1 MSTQIQRVAVV
12 AKRVSPEALL
22 AASELAHWLSRRGL
36 DVDIDE
42 SVAERQGNSGLGR
55 FDTKTAYD
63 LVMVLGGDG
72 TLLSVAR
79 DDDVQSPLLGVNLGY
94 LGFLTD
100 VRRNELYPALME
112 VLAGKF
118 EIEKRSLLDVRLDRR
133 GGGRQD
139 YRVLNDAVIN
149 KSALAR
155 IIELTLEV
163 DDKRVTTYRSD
174 GLIISTPT
182 GSTAYN
188 LSADGP
194 ILTPQLPVVVLTPI
208 CPHTIS
214 MRPIVV
220 SDSSTIVV
228 GLETGREEVYLTLDG
243 QEGTKIAAGDRVTV
257 RRSEAEVE
265 LVKVTGRSFFD
276 NLRDKLRWGE

>member
-1 MSTQIQRVAVV
+1 MKTEIRKVAVI

-22 AASELAHWLSRRGL
+22 AASELAHWLTRRGI

-42 SVAERQGNSGLGR
+42 VVAQRQGNGEFGR
-55 FDTKTAYD
+55 FEPKSEYD

-79 DDDVQSPLLGVNLGY
+79 DDNVKSPLLGVNLGN

-118 EIEKRSLLDVRLDRR
+118 EVEKRALLDVQLERSN
-133 GGGRQD
+133 GEIEIF
-139 YRVLNDAVIN
+139 RVLNDAVIN

-155 IIELTLEV
+155 IIELTLDV
-163 DDKRVTTYRSD
+163 DGKRVTTYRSD

-194 ILTPQLPVVVLTPI
+194 ILTPSLPVVVLTPI

-214 MRPIVV
+214 MRPIVI

-228 GLETGREEVYLTLDG
+228 ALQTGEEDVYLTLDG
-243 QEGTKIAAGDRVTV
+243 QEGTKIAAGDRVTI
-257 RRSEAEVE
+257 RRSGAEVE
-265 LVKVTGRSFFD
+265 LIKVTGRTFFD

>member
-1 MSTQIQRVAVV
+1 MNAGIKKVAVV

-22 AASELAHWLSRRGL
+22 AASEVAHWLTRRGI

-42 SVAERQGNSGLGR
+42 AVAKRQGNGALGR
-55 FDTKTAYD
+55 FDPTTEYD
-63 LVMVLGGDG
+63 LVLVLGGDG

-79 DDDVQSPLLGVNLGY
+79 EDEVQSPLLGVNLGY

-112 VLAGKF
+112 VLSGKF
-118 EIEKRSLLDVRLDRR
+118 DLERRALLDVNLERKSGDSEA
-133 GGGRQD
+133 

-155 IIELTLEV
+155 IIELSLDV
-163 DDKRVTTYRSD
+163 DGKRVTTYRSD

-194 ILTPQLPVVVLTPI
+194 ILTPSLPVVVLTPI

-228 GLETGREEVYLTLDG
+228 GLQTGKEEVYLTLDG
-243 QEGTKIAAGDRVTV
+243 QEGTKIAAGDRVTI
-257 RRSEAEVE
+257 RRSDVGVD
-265 LVKVTGRSFFD
+265 LVKVTGRTFFD

>member
-1 MSTQIQRVAVV
+1 MSDRIGRVAVV
-12 AKRVSPEALL
+12 AKRVSSEALL
-22 AASELAHWLSRRGL
+22 AASELAHWLERRGIA
-36 DVDIDE
+36 VDIDDA
-42 SVAERQGNSGLGR
+42 VAERQGNGALGR
-55 FDTKTAYD
+55 FDPKSEYD

-79 DDDVQSPLLGVNLGY
+79 DSDIQSPLLGVNLGY

-112 VLAGKF
+112 VLAGDY
-118 EIEKRSLLDVRLDRR
+118 EVEKRALLDVKLELKSGDA
-133 GGGRQD
+133 QTF
-139 YRVLNDAVIN
+139 RVLNDAVIN

-155 IIELTLEV
+155 IIELTLDV
-163 DDKRVTTYRSD
+163 DDERVTTYRSD

-194 ILTPQLPVVVLTPI
+194 IVTPELPVVVLTPI

-220 SDSSTIVV
+220 SDKSTIAV
-228 GLETGREEVYLTLDG
+228 GLLTGQEEVYLTLDG
-243 QEGTKIAAGDRVTV
+243 QEGTKIAAGDSVTV
-257 RRSEAEVE
+257 RRSDAEVK
-265 LVKVTGRSFFD
+265 LIKVTGRTFFD

>member
-1 MSTQIQRVAVV
+1 MNAEIKKVAVV

-22 AASELAHWLSRRGL
+22 AASEVAHWLTRRGI

-42 SVAERQGNSGLGR
+42 AVAERQGNGALGR
-55 FDTKTAYD
+55 FDPTTEYD
-63 LVMVLGGDG
+63 LVLVLGGDG

-79 DDDVQSPLLGVNLGY
+79 EDAVQSPLLGVNLGY

-118 EIEKRSLLDVRLDRR
+118 DLETRALLDVSLERK
-133 GGGRQD
+133 GGEPEIF
-139 YRVLNDAVIN
+139 RVLNDAVIN

-163 DDKRVTTYRSD
+163 DGKRVTTYRSD

-194 ILTPQLPVVVLTPI
+194 ILTPSLPVVVLTPI

-228 GLETGREEVYLTLDG
+228 GLQTGKEEVYLTLDG
-243 QEGTKIAAGDRVTV
+243 QEGTKIAAGDRVTI
-257 RRSEAEVE
+257 RRSDVEVE
-265 LVKVTGRSFFD
+265 LVKVTGRTFFD

>member
-1 MSTQIQRVAVV
+1 MSREIKRVAVV
-12 AKRVSPEALL
+12 AKRVSGEALV
-22 AASELAHWLSRRGL
+22 AASELAHWLTRRGIE
-36 DVDIDE
+36 VDIEDA
-42 SVAERQGNSGLGR
+42 VAERKGNSDLGR
-55 FDTKTAYD
+55 FDSKTAYD

-79 DDDVQSPLLGVNLGY
+79 DSDIQSPILGVNLGY

-112 VLAGKF
+112 VLSGEF
-118 EIEKRSLLDVRLDRR
+118 EIERRALLDVTLERKS
-133 GGGRQD
+133 GAHQSF
-139 YRVLNDAVIN
+139 RVLNDAVIN

-155 IIELTLEV
+155 IIELTLDV
-163 DDKRVTTYRSD
+163 DGKRVTTYRSD

-194 ILTPQLPVVVLTPI
+194 IVTPELPVVVLTPI

-228 GLETGREEVYLTLDG
+228 GLLTGQEEVYLTLDG
-243 QEGTKIAAGDRVTV
+243 QEGTKIAAADRVTV
-257 RRSEAEVE
+257 RRSDAEAK
-265 LVKVTGRSFFD
+265 LIKVTGRTFFD

>member
-1 MSTQIQRVAVV
+1 MKTDIRKVAVI
-12 AKRVSPEALL
+12 AKRVSSEALL
-22 AASELAHWLSRRGL
+22 AASELAHWLTRRGI

-42 SVAERQGNSGLGR
+42 VVAQRQGNGEFGR
-55 FDTKTAYD
+55 FEPKSEYD

-79 DDDVQSPLLGVNLGY
+79 DDNVKSPLLGVNLGN

-118 EIEKRSLLDVRLDRR
+118 EVEKRALLDVQLVRSD
-133 GGGRQD
+133 GEIEIF
-139 YRVLNDAVIN
+139 RVLNDAVIN

-155 IIELTLEV
+155 IIELTLDV
-163 DDKRVTTYRSD
+163 DGKRVTTYRSD

-194 ILTPQLPVVVLTPI
+194 ILTPSLPVVVLTPI

-214 MRPIVV
+214 MRPIVI

-228 GLETGREEVYLTLDG
+228 ALQTGEEEVYLTLDG
-243 QEGTKIAAGDRVTV
+243 QEGTKIAAGDRVTI
-257 RRSEAEVE
+257 RRSGAEVE
-265 LVKVTGRSFFD
+265 LIKVTGRTFFD

>member
-1 MSTQIQRVAVV
+1 MSTEIQRVAVT
-12 AKRVSPEALL
+12 AKRVSSEAID
-22 AASELAHWLSRRGL
+22 AASELADWLTRRGIQV
-36 DVDIDE
+36 DVDGAI
-42 SVAERQGNSGLGR
+42 AERHSSDDLGK
-55 FDTKTAYD
+55 FDTEDEYD
-63 LVMVLGGDG
+63 LVVVLGGDG

-79 DDDVQSPLLGVNLGY
+79 DHDVRSPFLGVNLGY
-94 LGFLTD
+94 LGFLSEVKRD
-100 VRRNELYPALME
+100 ELYPAMLE
-112 VLAGKF
+112 VLEGRF
-118 EIEKRSLLDVRLDRR
+118 ELEKRSLLDVELERY
-133 GGGRQD
+133 GGGQES

-155 IIELTLEV
+155 ILELTLDV
-163 DDKRVTTYRSD
+163 DGKRVTTYRSD

-194 ILTPQLPVVVLTPI
+194 ILTPKLPVVVLTPI

-228 GLETGREEVYLTLDG
+228 TLQTDREEVYLTLDG
-243 QEGTKIAAGDRVTV
+243 QEGTQISARDKVTIQ
-257 RRSEAEVE
+257 RSGAEVS
-265 LVKVTGRSFFD
+265 LVKVTGRTFFD
-276 NLRDKLRWGE
+276 SLRDKLRWGE

>member
-1 MSTQIQRVAVV
+1 MSSEIKRVAVV
-12 AKRVSPEALL
+12 AKRVSAEALV
-22 AASELAHWLSRRGL
+22 AASELAHWLTRRGIE
-36 DVDIDE
+36 VDIEDA
-42 SVAERQGNSGLGR
+42 VAERQGNGDLGR
-55 FDTKTAYD
+55 FDSKTAYD

-79 DDDVQSPLLGVNLGY
+79 DSDIQSPILGVNLGY

-112 VLAGKF
+112 VLSGEF
-118 EIEKRSLLDVRLDRR
+118 EIERRALLDVTLERKS
-133 GGGRQD
+133 GGNQSF
-139 YRVLNDAVIN
+139 RVLNDAVIN

-155 IIELTLEV
+155 IIELTLDV
-163 DDKRVTTYRSD
+163 DGKRVTTYRSD

-194 ILTPQLPVVVLTPI
+194 IVTPELPVVVLTPI

-228 GLETGREEVYLTLDG
+228 GLLTGQEEVYLTLDG
-243 QEGTKIAAGDRVTV
+243 QEGTKIAAADRVTV
-257 RRSEAEVE
+257 RRSDAEAK
-265 LVKVTGRSFFD
+265 LIKVTGRTFFD

>member
-1 MSTQIQRVAVV
+1 MKPDIKKVAVV

-22 AASELAHWLSRRGL
+22 AASEVAHWLTRRGI
-36 DVDIDE
+36 DVEIDE
-42 SVAERQGNSGLGR
+42 AVAERQGNGALGR
-55 FDTKTAYD
+55 FDPSTVYD
-63 LVMVLGGDG
+63 LVLVLGGDG

-79 DDDVQSPLLGVNLGY
+79 EDAVQSPLLGVNLGY

-118 EIEKRSLLDVRLDRR
+118 ALETRALLDVNLERK
-133 GGGRQD
+133 GGD
-139 YRVLNDAVIN
+139 LEIFRVLNDAVIN

-155 IIELTLEV
+155 IIELTLDV
-163 DDKRVTTYRSD
+163 DGKRVTTYRSD

-194 ILTPQLPVVVLTPI
+194 ILTPSLPVVVLTPI

-228 GLETGREEVYLTLDG
+228 GLQTGKEEVYLTLDG
-243 QEGTKIAAGDRVTV
+243 QEGTKIAAGDRVTI
-257 RRSEAEVE
+257 RRSDVEVE
-265 LVKVTGRSFFD
+265 LVKVTGRTFFD

>member
-1 MSTQIQRVAVV
+1 MGSEIKRVAVV
-12 AKRVSPEALL
+12 AKRVSAEALV
-22 AASELAHWLSRRGL
+22 AASELAHWLTRRGIE
-36 DVDIDE
+36 VDIEDA
-42 SVAERQGNSGLGR
+42 VAERQGNGDLGR
-55 FDTKTAYD
+55 FDSKTAYD

-79 DDDVQSPLLGVNLGY
+79 DSDIQSPILGVNLGY

-112 VLAGKF
+112 VLSGEF
-118 EIEKRSLLDVRLDRR
+118 ELERRALLDVTLERKS
-133 GGGRQD
+133 GGHQSF
-139 YRVLNDAVIN
+139 RVLNDAVIN

-155 IIELTLEV
+155 IIELTLDV
-163 DDKRVTTYRSD
+163 DGKRVTTYRSD

-194 ILTPQLPVVVLTPI
+194 IVTPELPVVVLTPI

-220 SDSSTIVV
+220 SDSSTITV
-228 GLETGREEVYLTLDG
+228 GLLTGQEEVYLTLDG
-243 QEGTKIAAGDRVTV
+243 QEGTKIAAADRVTV
-257 RRSEAEVE
+257 RRSDAEAK
-265 LVKVTGRSFFD
+265 LIKVTGRTFFD

>member
-1 MSTQIQRVAVV
+1 MNAEIQKVAVV
-12 AKRVSPEALL
+12 AKRVSREALL
-22 AASELAHWLSRRGL
+22 AASEVAHWLSRRGI

-42 SVAERQGNSGLGR
+42 AVAERQGNSALGR
-55 FDTKTAYD
+55 FDPSTKYD
-63 LVMVLGGDG
+63 LVLVLGGDG

-79 DDDVQSPLLGVNLGY
+79 EDDVQSPLLGVNLGY

-118 EIEKRSLLDVRLDRR
+118 DLEKRALLDVNLERK
-133 GGGRQD
+133 GGD
-139 YRVLNDAVIN
+139 SEIYRVLNDAVIN

-155 IIELTLEV
+155 IIELTLDV
-163 DDKRVTTYRSD
+163 DGKRVTTYRSD

-194 ILTPQLPVVVLTPI
+194 ILTPSLPVVVLTPI

-228 GLETGREEVYLTLDG
+228 GLQTGKEEVYLTLDG
-243 QEGTKIAAGDRVTV
+243 QEGTKIAAGDRVTI
-257 RRSEAEVE
+257 RRSDVEVE
-265 LVKVTGRSFFD
+265 LVKVTGRTFFD